1 MLHNARYEYL
11 QSLFE
16 RQKYFKL
23 VCGAGNEEREE
34 VKRLVL
40 IYTLAGAK
48 GLDVSATPTVVEG
61 CVEGIDIAIKL
72 APSFGI
78 NISTRPFIMV
88 SVGMPGD
95 HHVRKSWIDPVT
107 CIQCGLCVPVCPT
120 DAIPFIQI
128 GKEPAFV
135 IESKC
140 IGCGACGAVCPKS
153 SEIIFYT
160 HNEKE
165 LLSVLPECIEAGAEN
180 IELHAAIDDD
190 GQIMKEWDIVNKV
203 NPNSHNSM
211 CLDRLHL
218 SNFQLEERIKKA
230 KEVSK
235 GRLII
240 QADGYPMS
248 GGVNDYNTTLQAVAI
263 ADVINKS
270 FNKRLNR
277 KTGQSVYKK
286 NTEVNLLLSGG
297 TNALTTKLANEADV
311 KWQGVAIGTYAREI
325 VYDLIK
331 KYPYDDESYYDDI
344 DLIKEGY
351 LKAKSLVYD
360 SIGEIN
366 E

>member
-40 IYTLAGAK
+40 LYTLAGAK
-48 GLDVSATPTVVEG
+48 GLDISATPTIVEG
-61 CVEGIDIAIKL
+61 CVEGIDIAFDM
-72 APSFGI
+72 APLLGI
-78 NISTRPFIMV
+78 NLSTRPFIMV

-95 HHVRKSWIDPVT
+95 HHVRKSWIDPDT

-120 DAIPFIQI
+120 DAIPLIQI

-135 IESKC
+135 IEEKC

-153 SEIIFYT
+153 AEIIFYT
-160 HNEKE
+160 HDEKE
-165 LLSVLPECIEAGAEN
+165 LMSVLPRCIDAGAEN
-180 IELHAAIDDD
+180 IELHAAIDNDD
-190 GQIMKEWDIVNKV
+190 QIMKEWSIVNKV
-203 NPNSHNSM
+203 NPNNHNSM

-230 KEVSK
+230 KEIT
-235 GRLII
+235 GDRLII

-248 GGVNDYNTTLQAVAI
+248 GGANDYNTTLQAVAI
-263 ADVINKS
+263 ADVINKA
-270 FNKRLNR
+270 FNKKLNR
-277 KTGQSVYKK
+277 KTGLSFYKK
-286 NTEVNLLLSGG
+286 NTNVNLLLSGG
-297 TNALTTKLANEADV
+297 TNALTTKLANESDV
-311 KWQGVAIGTYAREI
+311 KWQGVAIGTYAREL
-325 VYDLIK
+325 VYETIKEYPYKDSNYYHDSELIK
-331 KYPYDDESYYDDI
+331 K
-344 DLIKEGY
+344 GY
-351 LKAKSLVYD
+351 LIAKSLVHD
-360 SIGEIN
+360 SIGEID